1 MVKRHKYTNTFVEPD
16 LPITPMLDMSFQLL
30 AFFLMTF
37 NPSPI
42 EGHMDMALPKE
53 MGDANS
59 NVVPPPDPTKEEPE
73 ELTVQVD
80 ATDAGAIADIRLSS
94 KNTSALSLGSDSAK
108 LFSALQARRKDIGD
122 KPAKVRLE
130 CGDNLSYKLLIKLMD
145 EITRAG
151 FKQVAPALQDD
162 RKKK

>member
-1 MVKRHKYTNTFVEPD
+1 MVKRHKYSNTFVEPD

-30 AFFLMTF
+30 AFFLTTF

-59 NVVPPPDPTKEEPE
+59 SVVPPPDPTKEEPE

-80 ATDAGAIADIRLSS
+80 ATDAGAIADIRVGT
-94 KNTSALSLGSDSAK
+94 KTITGQSLGSDSAK
-108 LFSALQARRKDIGD
+108 MFANLQARRKELGE

>member
-1 MVKRHKYTNTFVEPD
+1 MKSRSSLLLVV
-16 LPITPMLDMSFQLL
+16 SVCLL
-30 AFFLMTF
+30 AAWWW
-37 NPSPI
+37 SPY
-42 EGHMDMALPKE
+42 
-53 MGDANS
+53 
-59 NVVPPPDPTKEEPE
+59 
-73 ELTVQVD
+73 LTL
-80 ATDAGAIADIRLSS
+80 RW
-94 KNTSALSLGSDSAK
+94 K

-151 FKQVAPALQDD
+151 FRQVAPALQDD